1 MMGLLASIGLPA
13 DPMFWGAFWEAMY
26 NDLFRVFN
34 WARLFG
40 LNWAIYSIH
49 LAILDGM
56 PSPAPTQD

>member
-49 LAILDGM
+49 LAILEQ
-56 PSPAPTQD
+56 PSFRTEQQG